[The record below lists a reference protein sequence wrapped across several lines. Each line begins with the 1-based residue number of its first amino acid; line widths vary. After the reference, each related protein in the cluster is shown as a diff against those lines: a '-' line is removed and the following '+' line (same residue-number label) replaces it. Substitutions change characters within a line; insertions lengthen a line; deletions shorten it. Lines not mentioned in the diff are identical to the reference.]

1 MEMVEVDQGE
11 ECIEDASANQDGSP
25 ESSGIFGDPQATPR
39 IGEDYQV
46 VIPLLIPESER
57 LQIIRHPISMDD
69 TLANV
74 DYPNSIG
81 SSIPIVWVHHDGS
94 NMKVEPLEFLGP
106 LVSCTTTINHEPSK
120 VGVSV
125 CKAEPVDDL
134 LEIGRKFRGYMG
146 SQMDV
151 KSHCDCKATSCYP
164 LPEAVGIGKGKS
176 DLTGMVSEPVKTG
189 QSVSL
194 RSEIPIGK
202 ACSYLT
208 SGDIIRFLTGDFRLS
223 KARSNDLFWE
233 AVWPRLLARGWHSEQ
248 PKNHIGSKHALVFLI
263 PGIKKFSRT
272 KLVKGNHYFD
282 SVSDVLN
289 KVASDPGLLELEVE
303 ASTVGGINNENG
315 CDEDTKVSQ
324 NGQSDCQRPCYLRP
338 KLPSCSTEL
347 MKFTV
352 VDTSL
357 VHGEAPFK
365 VRELRSLPAEA
376 TLRNTPSRFC
386 GDSEDSSSDS
396 DDTSSDHQRES
407 ENINKSISGKCMFDE
422 GLQSE
427 VLDNVGA
434 ASKKR
439 MLTDGPNSVDTSPDN
454 QDDKH
459 QVKRTKC
466 EFGPKVKSGRTQYL
480 ASPAQKRRRLNSSKN
495 APYCHIDSSAESQP
509 KTSVASDV
517 MVAEEHLPQQKRSTI
532 SSTKNS
538 PEENSGCV
546 INGNG
551 FGINTD
557 AESTICKTESSQDRP
572 QRHALIDLNVPQF
585 PPDYGFG
592 EPFVAEVADSQEDL
606 NSKEA
611 SIQPETSHPVDDS
624 HAPVI
629 SNGTPSEQQPAMIGR
644 RQSTRNRPLTT
655 RALEALASGLFSPKR
670 KARGTN
676 GQSSSSRTSRR
687 ARKSAGPAG
696 GSAAHPSTST
706 TTMTTMNTDYVS
718 SGISG
723 PKEGVDEELNTT
735 IGRKSPICSEGRGA
749 LELLGIP

>member
-25 ESSGIFGDPQATPR
+25 KSSCIFGDPQANPR

-46 VIPLLIPESER
+46 EIPLLIPESER
-57 LQIIRHPISMDD
+57 FQIIRHPISMDD

-81 SSIPIVWVHHDGS
+81 SPIPIMWVHHDGS
-94 NMKVEPLEFLGP
+94 NMKVEPSEFLSP
-106 LVSCTTTINHEPSK
+106 LVSCNTTTNHEPSK

-134 LEIGRKFRGYMG
+134 LEIGRKFGGYMG
-146 SQMDV
+146 SQM
-151 KSHCDCKATSCYP
+151 SHCDCKATSCYP
-164 LPEAVGIGKGKS
+164 LPGSSGVLWSSGEKESFLLGLYIFGKNLSQLMSFVESKEMRDVLSFYYGKFYRSEEHRRWSECRKMRSRKNIHGQRIFTGWRQQELLSRLMSQVSEESQNSLVEATKSFSEGRVSLEDYVSTLKSCVGIKILVEAVGIGKGKS

-303 ASTVGGINNENG
+303 ASTVGGIKNENG
-315 CDEDTKVSQ
+315 CDEDAKV

-357 VHGEAPFK
+357 IHGEAPFK

-376 TLRNTPSRFC
+376 TLRSTPSRFC

-407 ENINKSISGKCMFDE
+407 ENINKSISGKCKFDE

-495 APYCHIDSSAESQP
+495 APYFHIDSSAESQP

-517 MVAEEHLPQQKRSTI
+517 MVAEVHLPQQKRSTN

-551 FGINTD
+551 FGINADADPLSVRQNHHKTD
-557 AESTICKTESSQDRP
+557 
-572 QRHALIDLNVPQF
+572 
-585 PPDYGFG
+585 
-592 EPFVAEVADSQEDL
+592 
-606 NSKEA
+606 
-611 SIQPETSHPVDDS
+611 
-624 HAPVI
+624 
-629 SNGTPSEQQPAMIGR
+629 PSDV
-644 RQSTRNRPLTT
+644 L
-655 RALEALASGLFSPKR
+655 
-670 KARGTN
+670 
-676 GQSSSSRTSRR
+676 
-687 ARKSAGPAG
+687 
-696 GSAAHPSTST
+696 
-706 TTMTTMNTDYVS
+706 
-718 SGISG
+718 
-723 PKEGVDEELNTT
+723 
-735 IGRKSPICSEGRGA
+735 
-749 LELLGIP
+749 